1 MFHCIFFTHK
11 HDLCIN
17 NTKSLVIIESK
28 HPFREISTDKNTNRH
43 QRHKNYSRIS
53 VPFPPKV
60 KSNAALREI
69 RCRTNQ
75 QDNLSTYQSQ
85 SIIFPEISRTHNFQS
100 IHSERFQAQNHDPG
114 ITGTRITR
122 ESAFNS
128 YRRSNLNAALREIW
142 CRHDIIISR

>member
-75 QDNLSTYQSQ
+75 QDNLSTYQLQ
-85 SIIFPEISRTHNFQS
+85 TIISTNKSLGIIGSNYTFREISSTKSRPKRHRHKNYSRISVQFLPKVQS
-100 IHSERFQAQNHDPG
+100 
-114 ITGTRITR
+114 
-122 ESAFNS
+122 
-128 YRRSNLNAALREIW
+128 
-142 CRHDIIISR
+142 

>member
-69 RCRTNQ
+69 RCRMFIKHKNITLNY
-75 QDNLSTYQSQ
+75 NNTVNYTKNT
-85 SIIFPEISRTHNFQS
+85 RTVFTKKY
-100 IHSERFQAQNHDPG
+100 ILQN
-114 ITGTRITR
+114 I
-122 ESAFNS
+122 
-128 YRRSNLNAALREIW
+128 
-142 CRHDIIISR
+142 